1 MYVCMYVCMSA
12 EIYATSQVYDKAQER
27 LNLRTQRRHARANMA
42 EVNPHA
48 RVDINKVIVVDMLKT
63 ERKSLR

>member
-1 MYVCMYVCMSA
+1 M
-12 EIYATSQVYDKAQER
+12 T
-27 LNLRTQRRHARANMA
+27 

-48 RVDINKVIVVDMLKT
+48 RVDINKVIVVDMFKT

>member
-1 MYVCMYVCMSA
+1 M
-12 EIYATSQVYDKAQER
+12 T
-27 LNLRTQRRHARANMA
+27 

-48 RVDINKVIVVDMLKT
+48 HNDINNDIVVDMLKT

>member
-1 MYVCMYVCMSA
+1 M
-12 EIYATSQVYDKAQER
+12 T
-27 LNLRTQRRHARANMA
+27 

-48 RVDINKVIVVDMLKT
+48 HLDINKVIVVDMLKT

>member
-1 MYVCMYVCMSA
+1 M
-12 EIYATSQVYDKAQER
+12 T
-27 LNLRTQRRHARANMA
+27 

-48 RVDINKVIVVDMLKT
+48 GVDINKVIVVDMFKT

>member
-1 MYVCMYVCMSA
+1 M
-12 EIYATSQVYDKAQER
+12 T
-27 LNLRTQRRHARANMA
+27 

-48 RVDINKVIVVDMLKT
+48 RVDINKVIVVDMFNT

>member
-1 MYVCMYVCMSA
+1 M
-12 EIYATSQVYDKAQER
+12 T
-27 LNLRTQRRHARANMA
+27 

-63 ERKSLR
+63 EHKSLR

>member
-1 MYVCMYVCMSA
+1 
-12 EIYATSQVYDKAQER
+12 
-27 LNLRTQRRHARANMA
+27 MA

-48 RVDINKVIVVDMLKT
+48 RVDINHDIVVDMLKP

>member
-1 MYVCMYVCMSA
+1 M
-12 EIYATSQVYDKAQER
+12 T
-27 LNLRTQRRHARANMA
+27 

-48 RVDINKVIVVDMLKT
+48 RVDINKVIVVDMLTT

>member
-1 MYVCMYVCMSA
+1 
-12 EIYATSQVYDKAQER
+12 
-27 LNLRTQRRHARANMA
+27 MA

-48 RVDINKVIVVDMLKT
+48 RVDIINDIVVDMLKT

>member
-1 MYVCMYVCMSA
+1 M
-12 EIYATSQVYDKAQER
+12 T
-27 LNLRTQRRHARANMA
+27 